1 MNAPRP
7 EGPQK
12 LVLDS
17 LGGSAELAELLI
29 AVFEQASQLSQDPDE
44 VARIATEATIRLL
57 RDAKS
62 SGGDC

>member
-1 MNAPRP
+1 MNAPTR
-7 EGPQK
+7 EASQK

-17 LGGSAELAELLI
+17 VGGSPELADLLI